1 MRAIQLFILAGVL
14 LVVGI
19 VSIASGWHG
28 NAGVNLG
35 FPISGTSVT
44 FTGSASGASA
54 LVGILTIILGVII
67 FFVAVI
73 VALVRMAD
81 RPRTT

>member
-1 MRAIQLFILAGVL
+1 
-14 LVVGI
+14 
-19 VSIASGWHG
+19 
-28 NAGVNLG
+28 
-35 FPISGTSVT
+35 VT
-44 FTGSASGASA
+44 FSGSASGASA
-54 LVGILTIILGVII
+54 LVGILTIIPGVIV